1 MKMSIEG
8 RVVKKSKKAG
18 FTRLIVNSNKP
29 TEIYEPDFEM
39 DCNNIKRYHTLR
51 VVMALIMIYIS
62 LYYLEIR

>member
-18 FTRLIVNSNKP
+18 FTKLIVNSNKP
-29 TEIYEPDFEM
+29 TEIYELDFEM
-39 DCNNIKRYHTLR
+39 DCNNIKRYHTLI